1 MKNLSTSLKNLVKIL
16 NDGEYHSGSELG
28 KALNISRNAIWK
40 HIKQLD
46 KFDIEIESAQSKG
59 YRLTQ
64 PLILLDKNKIK
75 KNINYS
81 GQLKLEKFDVLGSI
95 TSTNDYLKSLT
106 IKKINHVNICMTEH
120 QTDGRGRL
128 GRAWHSPFGAN
139 IYLSLSWL
147 VAQDVSRFSGLSLA
161 IALSLVQALSNYQI
175 PITIKWPNDILWQNK
190 KLAGILTELN
200 AESHGMTQVVIG
212 IGLNVNM
219 PLMAKNNIDQQWTSL
234 EKILNSYQD
243 RNKIVGNL
251 INHILYTLDEF
262 EQEGF
267 AYFIKQWQQ
276 YDHLFGKKINI
287 NKGKD
292 SILGIAAGVNEHAH
306 LLLQHEDGNITA
318 HSAGET
324 SLHLQFNNVSK
335 SY

>member
-40 HIKQLD
+40 HINQLN
-46 KFDIEIESAQSKG
+46 KFGIELESAQSKG
-59 YRLTQ
+59 YCLRQ

-75 KNINYS
+75 KMVNYS
-81 GQLKLEKFDVLGSI
+81 GQLKLEKIDILASI
-95 TSTNDYLKSLT
+95 TSTNDYLKLLPY
-106 IKKINHVNICMTEH
+106 KNINHVNICLAEH
-120 QTDGRGRL
+120 QTKGRGRL

-139 IYLSLSWL
+139 IYLSLSWV
-147 VAQDVSRFSGLSLA
+147 VAQDVSKFSGLSLA
-161 IALSLVQALSNYQI
+161 IALSVVQALSNYQL
-175 PITIKWPNDILWQNK
+175 PLTIKWPNDIIWDNK

-200 AESHGMTQVVIG
+200 AESHGLTQIIIG

-219 PLMAKNNIDQQWTSL
+219 PHTTKNAIDQPWAAL

-251 INHILYTLDEF
+251 INHILYTLDDF
-262 EQEGF
+262 EQKGF
-267 AYFIKQWQQ
+267 SYFIKQWQQ

-287 NKGKD
+287 YQGKD
-292 SILGIAAGVNEHAH
+292 SIVGIAAGVNENGH
-306 LLLQHEDGNITA
+306 LLLQHENGDITA

-324 SLHLQFNNVSK
+324 TLHTFK
-335 SY
+335 